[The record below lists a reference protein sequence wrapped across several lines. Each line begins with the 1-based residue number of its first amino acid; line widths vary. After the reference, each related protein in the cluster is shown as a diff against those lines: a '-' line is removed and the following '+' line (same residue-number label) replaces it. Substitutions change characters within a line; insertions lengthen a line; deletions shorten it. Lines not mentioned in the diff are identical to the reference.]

1 MIMTSGDKTLAAG
14 VRSITNTGSRKVI
27 GKFPS
32 WKMNTTIW
40 WESQIERDY
49 IYLLEIDPNV
59 VSYKGQPFKLTY
71 ISSAGVTRT
80 YTPDFWVQR
89 PDRQQV
95 VEVKPTSKVNQQK
108 NLDLFR
114 HIKPVCLA
122 QGMEFVVVTDT
133 MIRMQPQLDNIKLL
147 TKYARDPLTLQ
158 HYLDLKRYFVSREPT
173 PLREACLD
181 LKPMGIEKS
190 ILLKLLYFGFLETD
204 LRQPIGEQSLI
215 QISQS
220 PGDITALLR
229 S

>member
-1 MIMTSGDKTLAAG
+1 MTSGDKTLAVG

-32 WKMNTTIW
+32 RKMNTTIW

-71 ISSAGVTRT
+71 ISSGVTRS

-108 NLDLFR
+108 NFDLFR
-114 HIKPVCLA
+114 HITPICQA

-147 TKYARDPLTLQ
+147 TKYARSPLTLQ
-158 HYLDLKRYFVSREPT
+158 NYLDLKRYFAEREPT
-173 PLREACLD
+173 SLKEACLD
-181 LKPMGIEKS
+181 LKSIGIEKNS
-190 ILLKLLYFGFLETD
+190 LLKLLYFGFLETD
-204 LRQPIGEQSLI
+204 LRQHIGEQSLI
-215 QISQS
+215 QTSQF
-220 PGDITALLR
+220 PGDIKALLR